1 MTVPGSIPKIIL
13 LFWTNWVYF
22 WVQGNNLNK
31 SIKILTNYFIG
42 PLLFAWLVY
51 HVYNEINAQKDLPLY
66 IEKLFDGINTQK
78 IAILIFVVFLM
89 MIQWMAEAKKWQ
101 LLLKGIVFVP
111 FGKAVKSI
119 FSGIAFS
126 IATPNRFGEF
136 IGRVLHLPKEARLQ
150 GTTCTFIGNFAQLI
164 ATCFAGAIGL
174 VFTQSDQLLN
184 NTSLIGTFIS
194 SLKVAAPLAFLF
206 FVFIYFQAVLFFEWL
221 SKFKLLEK
229 WKNNLIVLSQIP
241 FYILLKVLAWSFL
254 RYAIFML
261 QYWLFF
267 QLMDVHIGF
276 METCIGLS
284 VMLLLLAVVPTVSMV
299 ELGLRWQF
307 SIFLLSPFTSN
318 VLGLTMAVT
327 FVWLLNLMLP
337 ALVGAFL
344 LVRVGKQEEC
354 VEV

>member
-22 WVQGNNLNK
+22 WVQGNKLNK
-31 SIKILTNYFIG
+31 SIKIFTNYFIG
-42 PLLFAWLVY
+42 PLLFVWLVY
-51 HVYNEINAQKDLPLY
+51 RVYNEINAQKDLPFY
-66 IEKLFDGINTQK
+66 IEELFKGINAQK
-78 IAILIFVVFLM
+78 IAILILVIFLM
-89 MIQWMAEAKKWQ
+89 LVQWMAEAKKWQ
-101 LLLKGIVFVP
+101 LLLQGILFVP

-126 IATPNRFGEF
+126 ISTPNRFGEF
-136 IGRVLHLPKEARLQ
+136 IGRILHLPKEARLQ

-184 NTSLIGTFIS
+184 NKSVFGTFIS
-194 SLKVAAPLAFLF
+194 SIKIAAPITFLF
-206 FVFIYFQAVLFFEWL
+206 FVFIYFQAAIFFKWL
-221 SKFKLLEK
+221 SKFKFLEK
-229 WKNNLIVLSQIP
+229 WKNNLIGLSEIP

-254 RYAIFML
+254 RYAIFMV

-267 QLMDVHIGF
+267 QLLDVHIGF
-276 METCIGLS
+276 LETCMGLS
-284 VMLLLLAVVPTVSMV
+284 VMLLWLAVIPTVSIV

-307 SIFLLSPFTSN
+307 SIFLLSPFSSN
-318 VLGLTMAVT
+318 ALGLTMAVT

-344 LVRVGKQEEC
+344 LFRVGKQEERLDG
-354 VEV
+354 

>member
-22 WVQGNNLNK
+22 WVQGNKLNK
-31 SIKILTNYFIG
+31 SIKIFTNYFIG
-42 PLLFAWLVY
+42 PLLFVWLVY
-51 HVYNEINAQKDLPLY
+51 RVYNEINAQKDLPLY
-66 IEKLFDGINTQK
+66 IEELFKGINAQK
-78 IAILIFVVFLM
+78 IAILILVIFLM
-89 MIQWMAEAKKWQ
+89 LVQWMAEAKKWQ
-101 LLLKGIVFVP
+101 LLLQGIVFLP

-136 IGRVLHLPKEARLQ
+136 IGRILHLPKEARLQ

-184 NTSLIGTFIS
+184 NTSVFGTFIS
-194 SLKVAAPLAFLF
+194 SIKIVAPITFLF
-206 FVFIYFQAVLFFEWL
+206 FVFIYFQAAIFFKWL
-221 SKFKLLEK
+221 SKFKFLEK
-229 WKNNLIVLSQIP
+229 WKTNLIGLSEIP
-241 FYILLKVLAWSFL
+241 FFTLLKVLAWSFL
-254 RYAIFML
+254 RYAIFMV

-267 QLMDVHIGF
+267 QLLDVHIGF
-276 METCIGLS
+276 METCIGVS
-284 VMLLLLAVVPTVSMV
+284 VMLLWLAVIPTVSIV

-307 SIFLLSPFTSN
+307 SIFLLSPFSSN

-344 LVRVGKQEEC
+344 LFRVGKQEERL
-354 VEV
+354 EG

>member
-194 SLKVAAPLAFLF
+194 SLKVAAPLA
-206 FVFIYFQAVLFFEWL
+206 
-221 SKFKLLEK
+221 
-229 WKNNLIVLSQIP
+229 
-241 FYILLKVLAWSFL
+241 WSFL

-337 ALVGAFL
+337 ALVGSFL

>member
-31 SIKILTNYFIG
+31 SIKIFTNYFIG
-42 PLLFAWLVY
+42 PLLFVWLVY
-51 HVYNEINAQKDLPLY
+51 RVYNEINAQKDLPLY
-66 IEKLFDGINTQK
+66 IEELISGINAQK
-78 IAILIFVVFLM
+78 IAILILVIFLM
-89 MIQWMAEAKKWQ
+89 LVQWMAEAKKWQ
-101 LLLKGIVFVP
+101 LLLQGILFVP

-136 IGRVLHLPKEARLQ
+136 IGRILHLPKEARLQ

-174 VFTQSDQLLN
+174 VFTQPDQLLN
-184 NTSLIGTFIS
+184 NTSVFGTFIS
-194 SLKVAAPLAFLF
+194 SIKIAAPITFLF
-206 FVFIYFQAVLFFEWL
+206 FVFIYFQAAIFFKWL
-221 SKFKLLEK
+221 SKFKFLEK
-229 WKNNLIVLSQIP
+229 WKNNLIGLSQIP
-241 FYILLKVLAWSFL
+241 FFTLLKVLAWSFL
-254 RYAIFML
+254 RYAIFMV

-267 QLMDVHIGF
+267 QLLDVHIGF
-276 METCIGLS
+276 METCIGVS
-284 VMLLLLAVVPTVSMV
+284 VMLLWLAVIPTVSIV

-307 SIFLLSPFTSN
+307 SIFLLSPFSSN

-344 LVRVGKQEEC
+344 LFRVGKQEERL
-354 VEV
+354 EG